1 MKKSIQILAFIG
13 TVLGFF
19 MALLD
24 TTIVNIAIPD
34 MINVFNANVT
44 DVSWIINGYNLTF
57 AIFLLTA
64 SRIADKYGRKK
75 IFILGIGIFVGAS
88 ILCGVSESLNQLIIF
103 RFIQGLGAAITVP
116 VSIPIAL
123 ELFSDNNKSK
133 VVGIW
138 GALSALAS
146 ASGPVLG
153 GLLIHYLGWEYIFFV
168 NVPLGLISIFLVSIY
183 IEESYGDNK
192 NISLDILGTIFFTIF
207 ISSLTY
213 SLIKGDDY
221 GWTSYT
227 ILILLVF
234 SIVFLIMFLIRQLK
248 AHNAMLPMKIFKNRQ
263 FSLGNITI
271 LLIGIILNSILF
283 IFSLYLTKLV
293 GFSTLKAGLILSTL
307 AIATMIISAL
317 TGPIV
322 QKKGSLILSL
332 IGLLILISTSF
343 SMFLLEYNSS
353 LSKIIL
359 LLILSGIGIGLCF
372 APVMSSVVEKGG
384 KHYLGVVSGLSNVGR
399 TLGGI
404 MGIAVMVSILNT
416 SIDTS
421 VDKSIKEIK
430 KHVTSNEKLNIEMKK
445 SVTKKVEKADLN
457 KNLGD
462 SKNEFNNKI
471 NKKLSTLNKNSF
483 QYEALEK
490 QKKEVIKE
498 INNAEHIFKT
508 NYMNAFY
515 NTFIAIGIFSVIAF
529 IMALFSDS
537 RKRKHSQ

>member
-1 MKKSIQILAFIG
+1 MKKSVQILAFIG

-34 MINVFNANVT
+34 MINVFNTNVT

-75 IFILGIGIFVGAS
+75 IFISGLIIFVVAS
-88 ILCGVSESLNQLIIF
+88 ILCGISENLNQLIIF
-103 RFIQGLGAAITVP
+103 RFIQGIGAAITVP

-123 ELFSDNNKSK
+123 ELFSDNNRSK

-153 GLLIHYLGWEYIFFV
+153 GLLIHYLGWEFIFFV
-168 NVPLGLISIFLVSIY
+168 NVPLGLISILLVSIY
-183 IEESYGDNK
+183 IKESYGDNK
-192 NISLDILGTIFFTIF
+192 NIKLDVLGTLFFTIF

-213 SLIKGDDY
+213 ALIKGDDY

-227 ILILLVF
+227 ILILLVL
-234 SIVFLIMFLIRQLK
+234 SIVFLIAFLIRELK
-248 AHNAMLPMKIFKNRQ
+248 AHNAMLPIKIFKNRQ

-322 QKKGSLILSL
+322 QKKGSLIISL

-353 LSKIIL
+353 LSKIIFL
-359 LLILSGIGIGLCF
+359 LVVSGIGIGLCF

-384 KHYLGVVSGLSNVGR
+384 KQYLGVVSGLSNVGR

-416 SIDTS
+416 SMDTNT
-421 VDKSIKEIK
+421 DKSIEEVK
-430 KHVTSNEKLNIEMKK
+430 KHVTSNEKLNEEMKK
-445 SVTKKVEKADLN
+445 SMIKKIEKADLN
-457 KNLGD
+457 KDLEDN
-462 SKNEFNNKI
+462 KKKFKNKI
-471 NKKLSTLNKNSF
+471 NEKLLVLNKNSL
-483 QYEALEK
+483 QYQTLEN
-490 QKKEVIKE
+490 QKKEGIKE
-498 INNAEHIFKT
+498 INDAEDIFKT

-515 NTFIAIGIFSVIAF
+515 NTFIAIGIFSIVAF
-529 IMALFSDS
+529 IMSLFSDS
-537 RKRKHSQ
+537 RKRENSK